1 MLLRLFWVAA
11 MLTMGARA
19 SLPAVPECHRL
30 GCAVLCC
37 ACRVPA
43 YRHLSGALKSQ
54 AVLPICCAC
63 VPLCR
68 VRRLVLIRGCADA

>member
-30 GCAVLCC
+30 CCAVLCC
-37 ACRVPA
+37 AVHVACQHIVICRE
-43 YRHLSGALKSQ
+43 R
-54 AVLPICCAC
+54 
-63 VPLCR
+63 
-68 VRRLVLIRGCADA
+68 